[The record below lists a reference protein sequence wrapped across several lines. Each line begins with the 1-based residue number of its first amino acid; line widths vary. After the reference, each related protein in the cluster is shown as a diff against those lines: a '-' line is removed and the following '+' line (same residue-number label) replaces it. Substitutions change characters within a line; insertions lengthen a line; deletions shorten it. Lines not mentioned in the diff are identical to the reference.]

1 MGCFVL
7 ELAVS
12 IPFNNLENSS
22 NFQKLHMF
30 LHIMGLIC
38 RINKILKQAIVSS
51 LHPVL
56 MINHL
61 YDLKEHAS
69 LLVKDLALIRIAS
82 QGAEDLAVD
91 RFYSKFNSFLFI
103 HIFACSL
110 YTILKKTSKHL
121 FIRFECLKN
130 DCSLGQL
137 ILLTASP
144 MILS

>member
-12 IPFNNLENSS
+12 IPFDNLENSS

-30 LHIMGLIC
+30 LRVMILIR

-51 LHPVL
+51 LHPIL
-56 MINHL
+56 IINHL

-91 RFYSKFNSFLFI
+91 
-103 HIFACSL
+103 
-110 YTILKKTSKHL
+110 
-121 FIRFECLKN
+121 
-130 DCSLGQL
+130 
-137 ILLTASP
+137 
-144 MILS
+144 